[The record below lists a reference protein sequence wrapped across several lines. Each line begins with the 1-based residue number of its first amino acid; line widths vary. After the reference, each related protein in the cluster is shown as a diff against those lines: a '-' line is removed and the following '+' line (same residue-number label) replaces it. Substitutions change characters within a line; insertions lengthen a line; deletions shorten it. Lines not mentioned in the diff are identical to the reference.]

1 MVNRRPGSL
10 SASQSVPM
18 NQVTQ
23 KDPIRTLFSPDIFYY
38 QFGSNPIA
46 LWWIS
51 RHSFLIGLLINFS
64 QGDSG

>member
-38 QFGSNPIA
+38 QFGSNLIA
-46 LWWIS
+46 LW
-51 RHSFLIGLLINFS
+51 
-64 QGDSG
+64 